1 MASKKYYVI
10 ALLAIVA
17 MMLPLGSPA
26 VTAQESSPE
35 FSPGLHTAWMME
47 TYDGYDG
54 TWSCNRTYE
63 YYIPSGYDGS
73 EAVPLLFSFH
83 GIGST
88 GDQQRDLTAF
98 DVFAE
103 QEGFIAVFPDSTN
116 LPRDEESPCYPSLLA
131 LESANPLFESIDL
144 IQWNIGTNLSLQ
156 YCAGVDDVGFTADM
170 VDWFDNNYNIDAS
183 RIYAT
188 GFSLGAFFSYYV
200 ALMLPGTFA
209 GIAPVCGPMTT
220 NMFDFEDV
228 PALTV
233 IMMMSPMDPIVPY
246 DGDETGTIRSTDE
259 TVDFWLDVDGITS
272 EPMETVWGPTGSD
285 LAVVHRYVYSGG
297 TDGTEVMFFKIEGGG
312 HTWPGG
318 VLYSPLVGQ
327 VTTHIDGSAMI
338 WKHLPP
344 PKYYLAVRSTDGG
357 SVDTPGRTT
366 FANVESAGAY
376 MFFHADISPT
386 VVNLAATPDSKYR
399 FVNWTGD
406 VGAIANPDAATT
418 SISIQPNTDY
428 EIAANFI
435 AQYDLTIDSTDGGQV
450 TTPGE
455 GLFPDYDAGTV
466 VDLVATPDEGYRF
479 LSWTGLATKIDD
491 RHAAN
496 TTITMAG
503 DYSITANFEEDPE
516 YEPTRSGGL
525 CFIATAAYGS
535 STGKQLGVLREFR
548 DDVLLKSTIGSR
560 LVDLYYQ
567 TSPPIADFISEYG
580 FVRTLVR
587 ELLIDPIV
595 WLVETTADIWQN

>member
-1 MASKKYYVI
+1 MTSKRYCII
-10 ALLAIVA
+10 ALLAIAA
-17 MMLPLGSPA
+17 MVLSVGTPIVIA
-26 VTAQESSPE
+26 AYSPE
-35 FSPGLHTAWMME
+35 YSSGLHTGWIWQ
-47 TYDGYDG
+47 TYDGYNG
-54 TWSCNRTYE
+54 TWSCNRTFE
-63 YYIPSGYDGS
+63 YYIPTSYTGS
-73 EAVPLLFSFH
+73 EEVPLLFSFH
-83 GIGST
+83 GMGSS
-88 GDQQRDLTAF
+88 GVEQIDLTKF
-98 DVFAE
+98 DELAE

-170 VDWFDNNYNIDAS
+170 VDWFDNNYNIDES

-188 GFSLGAFFSYYV
+188 GFSNGAQFTHYL
-200 ALMLPGTFA
+200 ALMLPGTFG
-209 GIAPVCGPMTT
+209 GIAPVSSPLTT
-220 NMFDFEDV
+220 NMGWESV
-228 PALTV
+228 TPTTV
-233 IMMMSPMDPIVPY
+233 IMMMGPTDPIVPY
-246 DGDETGTIRSTDE
+246 DGNALASIYSTND

-272 EPMETVWGPTGSD
+272 GPVETVWGPTSKD
-285 LAVVHRYVYSGG
+285 FTVVHRYVYSGG
-297 TDGTEVMFFKIEGGG
+297 TDGTEVILFKIEDGG

-318 VLYSPLVGQ
+318 PLYSVFVGK
-327 VTTHIDGSAMI
+327 VTTHIDCSAMI

-357 SVDTPGRTT
+357 SVATPDHTT
-366 FANVESAGAY
+366 FANVESTGAY
-376 MFFHADISPT
+376 MFCDADISPT

-567 TSPPIADFISEYG
+567 TSPPIADFVSGDI
-580 FVRTLVR
+580 FVRALVR
-587 ELLIDPIV
+587 ELVIDPIV
-595 WLVETTADIWQN
+595 WVVEATGNMWRN